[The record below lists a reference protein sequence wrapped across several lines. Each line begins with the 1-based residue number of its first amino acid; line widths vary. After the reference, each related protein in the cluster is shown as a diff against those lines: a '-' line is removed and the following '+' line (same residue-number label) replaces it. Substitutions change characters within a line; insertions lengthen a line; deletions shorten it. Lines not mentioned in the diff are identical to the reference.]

1 MPHSIVMSH
10 ILKPCPPSSPY
21 GPAGPKFKQNGQRY
35 PGGGGPQYYLRRTP
49 LDESP
54 PGAKV
59 TRARRAGAVDP
70 TKASQHCPA
79 CHKEEKCR
87 NHLRTTIY

>member
-1 MPHSIVMSH
+1 MSH

-54 PGAKV
+54 PEATKV
-59 TRARRAGAVDP
+59 TRAWPGWRRSDKILHVALPQGKMSKP
-70 TKASQHCPA
+70 S
-79 CHKEEKCR
+79 
-87 NHLRTTIY
+87 TIY